1 MLFPDLFDLTVDLA
15 VGHFLR
21 RIQGVGHPLV
31 NPTHGLEDTADAREA
46 LADVRG
52 EEAHGVGGRAANG
65 EAAPTAAEPTPAAEP
80 TAAEPTPAAAPAE
93 PVPAPEH
100 ERTTAANRVMVALLC
115 ALLGFAVVLQVQRT
129 ASGDSLA
136 TTRPDDLVQILD
148 GLQRREDDLNV
159 EIAELQGTLGRL
171 QRSGASSEEALAEAQ
186 RQAEALGIL
195 TGTVPATGPGVGIVI
210 ADPDRRIPPEVLLD
224 AIQELR
230 NAGAEA
236 FQVGDVRIGVD
247 SAFTGSGGAVT
258 LDGVP
263 LTAPYTIT
271 AIGDPPTLAA
281 ALAIPGGVFDNVR
294 RAGGTMD
301 VTQSQSLVITALRT
315 PRTPQYARPA
325 Q

>member
-1 MLFPDLFDLTVDLA
+1 TMTQPTDATPDPPMA
-15 VGHFLR
+15 G
-21 RIQGVGHPLV
+21 QQP
-31 NPTHGLEDTADAREA
+31 
-46 LADVRG
+46 
-52 EEAHGVGGRAANG
+52 
-65 EAAPTAAEPTPAAEP
+65 PTAE
-80 TAAEPTPAAAPAE
+80 PAAAAAAQPESPAVAP
-93 PVPAPEH
+93 PVPERA
-100 ERTTAANRVMVALLC
+100 RTTFANRIVVALLC

-136 TTRPDDLVQILD
+136 TARPDDLVQILD

-171 QRSGASSEEALAEAQ
+171 QRSGASSEEALAEAD

-195 TGTVPATGPGVGIVI
+195 TGTVPATGPGVTITI
-210 ADPDRRIPPEVLLD
+210 QDPDKRIPPEVLLD

-230 NAGAEA
+230 NAGSEA
-236 FQVGDVRIGVD
+236 FQVSGVRVGVD
-247 SAFTGSGGAVT
+247 SAFTGSGGAIT

-281 ALAIPGGVFDNVR
+281 ALAIPGGVFDTVR

-301 VTQSQSLVITALRT
+301 VAQSDTVVVDALRPLRT
-315 PRTPQYARPA
+315 PLYARPA